1 MKYDTIWSKGNYKQ
15 TKKWY
20 IWELDRKGHKTAL
33 VKMFYLVKDVRKIL
47 VTEVR
52 QDQYVDG
59 IKIQK
64 KLNWQLFEGFVNLYI
79 KYYKIGFKC

>member
-1 MKYDTIWSKGNYKQ
+1 
-15 TKKWY
+15 
-20 IWELDRKGHKTAL
+20 
-33 VKMFYLVKDVRKIL
+33 MFYLVKDVRKIL
-47 VTEVR
+47 VIEVR
-52 QDQYVDG
+52 QDKYVDG